1 MNLLRYRNN
10 LIYGPSGAGKTHL
23 LGTAMQDERT
33 APILVLDFEG
43 GSITLEGSGATVLAV
58 RDWDDYSEVYN
69 TLANNN
75 NTVDGVQYK
84 SLAIDSVSETHLYS
98 LMNAVD
104 DRVKLLVA
112 KNETGNRVDPN
123 KTEIQDYGTALIQMR
138 RFLRSFRDL
147 PMHTFVTS
155 LTKTEVLPREGSTR
169 LPSCFGQLA
178 EELCGMYDCVG
189 YLAQL
194 EEPKSTELKRVL
206 LLQNQK
212 GVRVKVRTRWGV
224 VAPEKIVDPTI
235 TALLNAFKEPM
246 PETSK

>member
-1 MNLLRYRNN
+1 MNLLKYRNN
-10 LIYGPSGAGKTHL
+10 LIYGPSGSGKTHL
-23 LGTAMQDERT
+23 LGTAMNDERT

-43 GSITLEGSGATVLAV
+43 GSITLDGSGAIVQAI
-58 RDWDDYSEVYN
+58 RDWDDYTEVYN

-75 NTVDGVQYK
+75 NTIDGVEFK

-98 LMNAVD
+98 LMGAVD
-104 DRVKLLVA
+104 NRVKLLLA
-112 KNETGNRVDPN
+112 DDKTGIRVDPN

-147 PMHTFVTS
+147 PLHTFVTS

-189 YLAQL
+189 YLAML
-194 EEPKSTELKRVL
+194 DDPKSNELKRVL

-235 TALLNAFKEPM
+235 TALFDAFKEPI
-246 PETSK
+246 PTHT